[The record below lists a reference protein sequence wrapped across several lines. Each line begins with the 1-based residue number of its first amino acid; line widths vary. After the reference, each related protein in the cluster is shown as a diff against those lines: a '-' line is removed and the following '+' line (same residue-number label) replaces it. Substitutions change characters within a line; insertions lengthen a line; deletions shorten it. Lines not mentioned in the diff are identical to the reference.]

1 MAFFV
6 SREPFSLVPLS
17 DDSPSERDSDSDELL
32 EELSSELDDRLDW
45 ALSLDEVS
53 CFNFLWLSPDTSGFF
68 GVGSGDGDLLG
79 TLTLGLLSPAGDVR
93 LSAFL
98 GFLASLG
105 GLPDSRR

>member
-1 MAFFV
+1 M
-6 SREPFSLVPLS
+6 PLS